1 MGLLGNIIGYFNPNE
16 TPTSAVTPT
25 HQHLMNQLMN
35 TQAQIMRHQMA
46 QSYTKSYNGY
56 AIGAGGSGGRGTK
69 GIGGY
74 SQATPPMY
82 RADEMANKLR
92 RYAEMCGDA
101 IQDITLPNSAYD
113 DDVKVALLKM
123 ADAETIIKGV
133 GLKISDTKIMVYRDQ
148 GEIYV

>member
-25 HQHLMNQLMN
+25 HQHLMNQQMN
-35 TQAQIMRHQMA
+35 AQRQVMMNQQIAQAQMNHP
-46 QSYTKSYNGY
+46 Y
-56 AIGAGGSGGRGTK
+56 GSGGQGMK

-82 RADEMANKLR
+82 RVDEMANKLR

-101 IQDITLPNSAYD
+101 IQEISLPNSAYD

-148 GEIYV
+148 GGIYV

>member
-1 MGLLGNIIGYFNPNE
+1 MGLLGNIIGYFSPNR
-16 TPTSAVTPT
+16 TPTSAQNYYTTTTTSSTTDT
-25 HQHLMNQLMN
+25 HQHLMNQQMN
-35 TQAQIMRHQMA
+35 AQRQAMMNQQMNA
-46 QSYTKSYNGY
+46 PYGG
-56 AIGAGGSGGRGTK
+56 GARMSK

-82 RADEMANKLR
+82 RVDEMANKLR

-101 IQDITLPNSAYD
+101 VQEIALPNSAYD